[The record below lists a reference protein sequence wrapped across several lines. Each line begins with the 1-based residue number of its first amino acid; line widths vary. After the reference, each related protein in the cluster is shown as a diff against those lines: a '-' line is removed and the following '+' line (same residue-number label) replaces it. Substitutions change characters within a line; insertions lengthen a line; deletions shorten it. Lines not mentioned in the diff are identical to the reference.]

1 MSGARLH
8 AGPSLE
14 RGVEPSALPTRVQTP
29 WLKSTKKRKEFFFF
43 FEENMGSAA
52 EDEKIEAFIGVT
64 QSNRMAGTCVRR
76 FGPYKDELCS
86 S

>member
-29 WLKSTKKRKEFFFF
+29 WRKSTKKRK
-43 FEENMGSAA
+43 EENMGSAA

-76 FGPYKDELCS
+76 FGPYKDELWS